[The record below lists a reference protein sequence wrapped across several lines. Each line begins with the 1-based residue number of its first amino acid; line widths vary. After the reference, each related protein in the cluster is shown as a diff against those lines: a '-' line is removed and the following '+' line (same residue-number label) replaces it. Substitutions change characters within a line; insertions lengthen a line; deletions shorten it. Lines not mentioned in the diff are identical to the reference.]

1 MNLVA
6 TRGGT
11 AQLSSV
17 EKKTWLASIRTKML
31 MFGVVATLIPSL
43 TTVWISYIENKR
55 ALQAKASEELLGV
68 SAQAV
73 REVDLW
79 AKELR
84 YDLRVF
90 SSSYEVTENLERMP
104 LANGEPVRSGIYLR
118 RLADYLNSVRERFP
132 DYSELL
138 VLDQH
143 GHIVATSDT
152 QPRRVPLAPDW
163 ASELASKEWALS
175 APYWDS
181 TGTHA
186 EILVSVPIM
195 SVRRAGRGAGGAHL
209 LGALAARVSLSTVAD
224 TLRRFAPGESGQIYL
239 TTRTGRLIV
248 SSRGS
253 SQELMRQGYSRE
265 TANWLLAREG
275 RAVQFSSFTGDRV
288 VASVRV
294 VPALNWMVVAEI
306 PSTEAFRQVARLRNI
321 TLGIVTLLLA
331 IVGALAY
338 LLSMLIVRPLNR
350 LTQGAAK
357 VAKGDLDVDLPVTE
371 RGEIGYLTEVF
382 NDMVARLREGRTEL
396 ERLSVTDPL
405 TGSFNRRRL
414 MEVLENEVRRSR
426 RLHHTF
432 AVVMA
437 DVDLFKRYNDEHGH
451 PAGDVVLKRV
461 AAIMREASRD
471 VDFVA
476 RYGGEEFLIVMPE
489 TEIEG
494 AAEFAERIR
503 KKLAAERLPAGRI
516 TLSLG
521 VSAFPMHGDAP
532 DQLIAEADAALY
544 LAKRAGGDR
553 VVAAARPTVRAR

>member
-1 MNLVA
+1 MNLV
-6 TRGGT
+6 G
-11 AQLSSV
+11 SV
-17 EKKTWLASIRTKML
+17 EAEKKTWLASIRAKML

-79 AKELR
+79 TKELR

-90 SSSYEVTENLERMP
+90 SSSYEVTENLERIP
-104 LANGEPVRSGIYLR
+104 QANGEPVRSGIFHR
-118 RLADYLNSVRERFP
+118 RLTDYLNSVRERFP

-138 VLDQH
+138 VLDSH
-143 GHIVATSDT
+143 GHIVATSAA
-152 QPRRVPLAPDW
+152 QPRAAPLPRDW
-163 ASELASKEWALS
+163 ATELAKRDWAFG

-181 TGTHA
+181 TSTHA
-186 EILVSVPIM
+186 EMLVSVPIM
-195 SVRRAGRGAGGAHL
+195 SARGAGRGAGGAHL
-209 LGALAARVSLSTVAD
+209 LGALASRVNLRAVAD

-239 TTRTGRLIV
+239 TTRTGRVIV

-253 SQELMRQGYSRE
+253 SRELMRQGYSRE
-265 TANWLLAREG
+265 AANWLLAREG

-288 VASVRV
+288 VGSMRV
-294 VPALNWMVVAEI
+294 VPALDWMVVSEI
-306 PSTEAFRQVARLRNI
+306 PSTEAFRQVARLRNV

-331 IVGALAY
+331 VVGALAY
-338 LLSMLIVRPLNR
+338 LLSTLIVRPLSR
-350 LTQGAAK
+350 LTQAAGK
-357 VAKGDLDVDLPVTE
+357 VAKGDLDVGLPVTAG
-371 RGEIGYLTEVF
+371 GELGYLTEVF

-405 TGSFNRRRL
+405 TGLSNRL
-414 MEVLENEVRRSR
+414 QMKEVLENEVRRSR
-426 RLHHTF
+426 RLHHQF
-432 AVVMA
+432 SVVMA

-451 PAGDVVLKRV
+451 PAGDLVLKRV

-476 RYGGEEFLIVMPE
+476 RYGGEEFLIMMPE
-489 TEIEG
+489 TELDG
-494 AAEFAERIR
+494 AAQFAERIR
-503 KKLAAERLPAGRI
+503 KKLAAERLPSGHI

-521 VSAFPMHGDAP
+521 VSAFPIHGDSP
-532 DQLIAEADAALY
+532 DQLVAEADAALY
-544 LAKRAGGDR
+544 LAKRAGGDC
-553 VVAAARPTVRAR
+553 VVAAPRPKDAIAAGR

>member
-1 MNLVA
+1 
-6 TRGGT
+6 
-11 AQLSSV
+11 
-17 EKKTWLASIRTKML
+17 ML
-31 MFGVVATLIPSL
+31 MFAVVATLLPSL
-43 TTVWISYIENKR
+43 ATVWVSYIENKR

-79 AKELR
+79 TKQLR

-90 SSSYEVTENLERMP
+90 SISYEVTENLERIP
-104 LANGEPVRSGIYLR
+104 LANGEVVHSGIYYK
-118 RLADYLNSVRERFP
+118 RLTDYLNSVRDRFP

-143 GHIVATSDT
+143 GHMVATSA
-152 QPRRVPLAPDW
+152 PRARPVPLPPDW
-163 ASELASKEWALS
+163 ASDLVKNDWALG

-186 EILVSVPIM
+186 EMLVSVPIE
-195 SVRRAGRGAGGAHL
+195 SARRGGRGAGGVHL
-209 LGALAARVSLSTVAD
+209 LGALAARVNLRAVAD
-224 TLRRFAPGESGQIYL
+224 TLRHFAPGDFGQIYL
-239 TTRTGRLIV
+239 MTRTGRLIV

-253 SQELMRQGYSRE
+253 SRELMRQGFSRE
-265 TANWLLAREG
+265 NANWLLTREG
-275 RAVQFSSFTGDRV
+275 RAIQFGSFTGDRV
-288 VASVRV
+288 VGSVRD
-294 VPALNWMVVAEI
+294 VPALNWVVVSEI
-306 PSTEAFRQVARLRNI
+306 PATEAFQQVARLRNI

-331 IVGALAY
+331 VLGALAY
-338 LLSMLIVRPLNR
+338 LLSLLIVRPLDR
-350 LTQGAAK
+350 LTQAAAK
-357 VAKGDLDVDLPVTE
+357 VAKGDLDVGLPVTTG
-371 RGEIGYLTEVF
+371 GEVGALTEVF
-382 NDMVARLREGRTEL
+382 NNMVARLRESRTEL
-396 ERLSVTDPL
+396 ERLSVTDAL
-405 TGSFNRRRL
+405 TGLHNRLRM

-426 RLHHTF
+426 RLHHRF
-432 AVVMA
+432 SVVMG

-461 AAIMREASRD
+461 AAIMRESSRD

-476 RYGGEEFLIVMPE
+476 RYGGEEFLIMMPE
-489 TEIEG
+489 TELEG

-503 KKLAAERLPAGRI
+503 RQLAAERLPAGHI

-521 VSAFPMHGDAP
+521 VSAFPIHGDAP

-553 VVAAARPTVRAR
+553 VVAAARPKVAAR

>member
-1 MNLVA
+1 MNLV
-6 TRGGT
+6 GT
-11 AQLSSV
+11 V
-17 EKKTWLASIRTKML
+17 EKHGWVSSIRTKML

-79 AKELR
+79 TKLLR
-84 YDLRVF
+84 YNLRVF
-90 SSSYEVTENLERMP
+90 SSSYEVTENLDRIP
-104 LANGEPVRSGIYLR
+104 LVKGEPQHSGIFFN
-118 RLADYLNSVRERFP
+118 RLTDYLHAVRERFP

-143 GHIVATSDT
+143 GHTVATSDAR
-152 QPRRVPLAPDW
+152 PSHIPLAPGW
-163 ASELASKEWALS
+163 ASDLIKNEWALGP
-175 APYWDS
+175 PYWDS
-181 TGTHA
+181 TGHA
-186 EILVSVPIM
+186 EMLVSVPIM
-195 SVRRAGRGAGGAHL
+195 SERRTGRGAGGTHL
-209 LGALAARVSLSTVAD
+209 VGALAARVNLLAVAD
-224 TLRRFAPGESGQIYL
+224 TLRRFAPGDSGQIYL
-239 TTRTGRLIV
+239 ITRTGRLIV

-253 SQELMRQGYSRE
+253 SRELMRQGYSRE
-265 TANWLLAREG
+265 DANWLLAREG
-275 RAVQFSSFTGDRV
+275 RAVQFASFTGDRV
-288 VASVRV
+288 VGNTRS
-294 VPALNWMVVAEI
+294 VPALNWLVISEI
-306 PSTEAFRQVARLRNI
+306 PATEAFRQVAHLRNV

-331 IVGALAY
+331 VLGALAY
-338 LLSMLIVRPLNR
+338 ILGMLIVRPLNR
-350 LTQGAAK
+350 LTQAAAK
-357 VAKGDLDVDLPVTE
+357 VAKGDLEVGLPVTTGSE
-371 RGEIGYLTEVF
+371 VGDLTEVF
-382 NDMVARLREGRTEL
+382 NNMVARLREGRAEL

-405 TGSFNRRRL
+405 TGLFNRLRM

-426 RLHHTF
+426 RLHHEF

-437 DVDLFKRYNDEHGH
+437 DLDLFKRYNDEYGH

-461 AAIMREASRD
+461 ATIMREASRD

-476 RYGGEEFLIVMPE
+476 RYGGEEFLIMMPE
-489 TEIEG
+489 TNIDG

-503 KKLAAERLPAGRI
+503 KRIAAERLPDGQI

-521 VSAFPMHGDAP
+521 VSAFPMHGDSP

-553 VVAAARPTVRAR
+553 VVAAARPKAIRAGR

>member
-1 MNLVA
+1 
-6 TRGGT
+6 
-11 AQLSSV
+11 
-17 EKKTWLASIRTKML
+17 ML

-104 LANGEPVRSGIYLR
+104 LANGEPVGSGIYLR

-181 TGTHA
+181 SGTHA

-209 LGALAARVSLSTVAD
+209 LGALASRVSLSTVTD

-265 TANWLLAREG
+265 AANWLLAREG

-426 RLHHTF
+426 RLHHNF

-503 KKLAAERLPAGRI
+503 TKLAAERLPAGRI

-553 VVAAARPTVRAR
+553 VVAAARPTVRAG

>member
-1 MNLVA
+1 MNLV
-6 TRGGT
+6 GT
-11 AQLSSV
+11 V
-17 EKKTWLASIRTKML
+17 ERHSWLAGIRTKML

-79 AKELR
+79 TKELR

-90 SSSYEVTENLERMP
+90 SSSYEVTENLDRIP
-104 LANGEPVRSGIYLR
+104 LVNGEPQHAGIFFNRLR
-118 RLADYLNSVRERFP
+118 DYLHAVRERFP

-143 GHIVATSDT
+143 GHVIATSDSR
-152 QPRRVPLAPDW
+152 PSHIPLAPGW
-163 ASELASKEWALS
+163 ADELTKNEWALG

-186 EILVSVPIM
+186 EMLVSVPIM
-195 SVRRAGRGAGGAHL
+195 SVRRTGRGAGGTHL
-209 LGALAARVSLSTVAD
+209 VGALASRVSLRTVAD
-224 TLRRFAPGESGQIYL
+224 TLRRFAPGDSGQIYL
-239 TTRTGRLIV
+239 ITRTGRLIV

-253 SQELMRQGYSRE
+253 SRELMRQGYSRE
-265 TANWLLAREG
+265 DANWLLEREG
-275 RAVQFSSFTGDRV
+275 RAVQFPSFTGARV
-288 VASVRV
+288 VGSTRT
-294 VPALNWMVVAEI
+294 VPALNWRVVAEI
-306 PSTEAFRQVARLRNI
+306 PATEAFRQVAHLRNV
-321 TLGIVTLLLA
+321 TLGLVTLLLA
-331 IVGALAY
+331 VLGALAY
-338 LLSMLIVRPLNR
+338 LLGMLIVRPLNR
-350 LTQGAAK
+350 LTQAAGK
-357 VAKGDLDVDLPVTE
+357 VAKGDLEVGLPVTTGSE
-371 RGEIGYLTEVF
+371 VGYLTEVF
-382 NDMVARLREGRTEL
+382 NNMVARLREGRAEL

-405 TGSFNRRRL
+405 TGLFNRLRM
-414 MEVLENEVRRSR
+414 MEVVENEVRRSR
-426 RLHHTF
+426 RLHHEF

-437 DVDLFKRYNDEHGH
+437 DLDLFKRYNDEYGH

-461 AAIMREASRD
+461 ATIMREASRD

-476 RYGGEEFLIVMPE
+476 RYGGEEFLIMMPE
-489 TEIEG
+489 TSIDG

-503 KKLAAERLPAGRI
+503 KRIATEALPDGQI
-516 TLSLG
+516 TLSRG

-553 VVAAARPTVRAR
+553 VVAAARPKAIRAGR